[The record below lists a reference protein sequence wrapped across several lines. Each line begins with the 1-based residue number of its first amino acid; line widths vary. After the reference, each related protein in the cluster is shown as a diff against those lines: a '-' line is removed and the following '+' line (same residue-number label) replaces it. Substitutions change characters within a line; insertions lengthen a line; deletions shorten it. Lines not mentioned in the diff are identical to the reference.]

1 MDLTHR
7 LAALQ
12 AAAFNTARLPASAVV
27 CDLSTDVIAPPTQ
40 RARGEAAALDSA
52 VATVLGGR
60 AWLAAPLG
68 RAAEAVVATA
78 LVRPGLR
85 VLCTEVYVTGRWSIA
100 RCGGALVDLSG
111 GTCAPGGLETIDLAR
126 AEAELRRGDVACIW
140 LCAPRCLLG
149 PRGGAG
155 LAGATLAAL
164 ASLRDRVDRRVPIV
178 LDASRLAENVARDG
192 DGGAPALR
200 RQLAAAD
207 LVVLSGRKD
216 AGGAALGLISA
227 ADPAWIDRLRP
238 ISDLLLG
245 PGDGRARPGL
255 GALARGLL
263 GMLEPAAQRWRALD
277 DLARGLVEEGVPL
290 RGWGGGALFLDAA
303 AMLPQ
308 VPAEQLPASTLL
320 ALLYLTTG
328 ARGLGTPPAEPG
340 APTLRLSLREHGP
353 WLARTLPRLA
363 RLLADWRVGLR
374 RAPDPTPTP
383 FLEPIEPIDEGA
395 WAGCPALAEAPRTAG
410 PAVLGGADGAAL
422 HAALRA
428 RLGLSDAY
436 ALFPAIGPRQRLIA
450 AWAGLAPTGTVRSH
464 DPVITALAELWRG
477 RHPADAPHVLG
488 DMFFETCREGQAHHA
503 VRELGPPAAW
513 GPAPVDPMEP
523 GVDVALCADLCAT
536 PAAVAGPG
544 FTLVRRAH
552 PLCAALA
559 ESTLFTA
566 GPVETGG
573 LDADDLAAA
582 LAAVTRRPP

>member
-1 MDLTHR
+1 MDLTPR

-40 RARGEAAALDSA
+40 RGRGEAAALDSA

-68 RAAEAVVATA
+68 RTAEAVVATA

-100 RCGGALVDLSG
+100 RCGGEIVDLSG
-111 GTCAPGGLETIDLAR
+111 GTCAPGGLETVDLAR
-126 AEAELRRGDVACIW
+126 TEAELRRGDVACIW

-149 PRGGAG
+149 PRGGAA

-164 ASLRDRVDRRVPIV
+164 AALRDRIDRRVPIV

-192 DGGAPALR
+192 DGGTPALR

-216 AGGAALGLISA
+216 AGGAPLGLISA

-238 ISDLLLG
+238 VADLLLG

-263 GMLEPAAQRWRALD
+263 AMLEPAAQRWRALD
-277 DLARGLVEEGVPL
+277 QLARGLREEGVRL
-290 RGWGGGALFLDAA
+290 RGWGGGALFLDAS
-303 AMLPQ
+303 AMLPR
-308 VPAEQLPASTLL
+308 VPADQLPASTLL

-328 ARGLGTPPAEPG
+328 ARGLGTPPGEPG

-353 WLARTLPRLA
+353 WLARTLPALA
-363 RLLADWRVGLR
+363 RVLAGWRVGLR

-383 FLEPIEPIDEGA
+383 FLEPLEPIDADA
-395 WAGCPALAEAPRTAG
+395 WADCPALAEAPRTAG

-450 AWAGLAPTGTVRSH
+450 AWARLAPTGTVHSH
-464 DPVITALAELWRG
+464 DPVIMALAELWRG
-477 RHPADAPHVLG
+477 RHPADSSPVLG
-488 DMFFETCREGQAHHA
+488 DMFFETCREDKVHDA
-503 VRELGPPAAW
+503 VRELGPPATW
-513 GPAPVDPMEP
+513 GPAPVEP
-523 GVDVALCADLCAT
+523 GVDVALCADLCAA

-544 FTLVRRAH
+544 FTLVRRDH

-582 LAAVTRRPP
+582 LAAITRCPP

>member
-1 MDLTHR
+1 MDLR
-7 LAALQ
+7 GRQAALQ

-27 CDLSTDVIAPPTQ
+27 CDLSTDVIAAPG
-40 RARGEAAALDSA
+40 AGGRGEAAALDAA
-52 VATVLGGR
+52 VAAVLGGR

-100 RCGGALVDLSG
+100 RCGGELVELSG
-111 GTCAPGGLETIDLAR
+111 ETGGPGGLEGIDLAR

-155 LAGATLAAL
+155 LAGTSMAAL
-164 ASLRDRVDRRVPIV
+164 AALRDRVDRRVPIV

-192 DGGAPALR
+192 EGGASALR

-207 LVVLSGRKD
+207 LVVMSGRKD
-216 AGGAALGLISA
+216 AGGAPLGLVCA

-238 ISDLLLG
+238 VADLLLG
-245 PGDGRARPGL
+245 PGGGRDRAGL

-263 GMLEPAAQRWRALD
+263 GMLEPAARRWRALD
-277 DLARGLVEEGVPL
+277 ALARGLVAEGVPL

-303 AMLPQ
+303 AMLPR
-308 VPAEQLPASTLL
+308 VPADQLPASSLL
-320 ALLYLTTG
+320 ALLYLMTG
-328 ARGLGTPPAEPG
+328 ARGLGTPAAEPG

-353 WLARTLPRLA
+353 WLARTLPALTRA
-363 RLLADWRVGLR
+363 LADWRAGLR

-383 FLEPIEPIDEGA
+383 FQEPLVPVDAEA
-395 WAGCPALAEAPRTAG
+395 WAGCDALAEAPRTAG
-410 PAVLGGADGAAL
+410 PAVLGAADGAAL

-428 RLGLSDAY
+428 RLGVSDAY

-450 AWAGLAPTGTVRSH
+450 AWTRLAPRGAVHSA
-464 DPVITALAELWRG
+464 DPVVVALAELWDRRRPPG
-477 RHPADAPHVLG
+477 VAPVLG
-488 DMFFETCREGQAHHA
+488 DLSFVTCREGQVA
-503 VRELGPPAAW
+503 VELGPPAGWRPLAS
-513 GPAPVDPMEP
+513 
-523 GVDVALCADLCAT
+523 GVVVALCADLCAT

-544 FTLVRRAH
+544 FTLVRRDH

-559 ESTLFTA
+559 EGTLFAA

-573 LDADDLAAA
+573 LDADELAAA
-582 LAAVTRRPP
+582 LAALA

>member
-1 MDLTHR
+1 MDLTQR

-40 RARGEAAALDSA
+40 PGRGEAAALDSA
-52 VATVLGGR
+52 VAAVLGGR

-100 RCGGALVDLSG
+100 RCGGALVDVSG
-111 GTCAPGGLETIDLAR
+111 GTGGPGGLETIDLAR
-126 AEAELRRGDVACIW
+126 TEAELRRGDVACIW

-164 ASLRDRVDRRVPIV
+164 AALRDRVDRRVPIV

-207 LVVLSGRKD
+207 LLVLSGRKD
-216 AGGAALGLISA
+216 LGGAPLGLISA

-238 ISDLLLG
+238 VADLLLG
-245 PGDGRARPGL
+245 PGDGRSRPGL
-255 GALARGLL
+255 GALAQGLL

-277 DLARGLVEEGVPL
+277 ELARGLREVGVPL

-303 AMLPQ
+303 AMLPR
-308 VPAEQLPASTLL
+308 VPADQLPASTLL

-328 ARGLGTPPAEPG
+328 ARGLGTPAAEPG
-340 APTLRLSLREHGP
+340 PPTLRLSLREHGP
-353 WLARTLPRLA
+353 WLARTLPALVRVLA
-363 RLLADWRVGLR
+363 SWRVGLR
-374 RAPDPTPTP
+374 PAPDKAPTP
-383 FLEPIEPIDEGA
+383 FCEPLEPSDPDA
-395 WAGCPALAEAPRTAG
+395 WASCPALAEAPRTAG

-428 RLGLSDAY
+428 RLGLSDEY
-436 ALFPAIGPRQRLIA
+436 ALFPAIGPRQRLVA
-450 AWAGLAPTGTVRSH
+450 AWTRLAPTSSVHSH
-464 DPVITALAELWRG
+464 DPFIVALAKLWRDRCPG
-477 RHPADAPHVLG
+477 DPASVLK
-488 DMFFETCREGQAHHA
+488 DLSFETCSEGHIQDA
-503 VRELGPPAAW
+503 VRELGPPAGW
-513 GPAPVDPMEP
+513 GPTPVEP
-523 GVDVALCADLCAT
+523 GADVALCNDLCAT

-544 FTLVRRAH
+544 FTLVRRGH

-559 ESTLFTA
+559 ETTLFTA

-582 LAAVTRRPP
+582 LAAVTRCPQ